1 MTKLF
6 HDKHYHAPGHAHG
19 HEHHEHAHGHGGHM
33 HTHLPVGLTT
43 RAALA
48 SVATAL
54 FLLALKGYASW
65 TTGSVAML
73 GSLADTGLDLIA
85 SLVLLYGVRVA
96 AMPADHDHRFGHGK
110 AEALAALFQV
120 ALIAVAALVIGTRA
134 VRRLGENAVTTD
146 APFGIGVS
154 ALAIAATLLLLFYQ
168 RAVIRRTDS
177 IAIKADHLHYQTDVL
192 LNLSVMGALA
202 LEQWAGLTGADP
214 VFGIAIAAWLG
225 WGAWRASSRAVD
237 QLMDKEWPEA
247 KRQRFLAA
255 AARLP
260 ALTGLHD
267 LRTRTSG
274 SADFVQFH
282 VWVDPNLSVAAAHD
296 MMDDA
301 ELQLQREFPGTEF
314 LIHLDPEGHTD
325 REGLLAQEFTEKRV
339 C

>member
-1 MTKLF
+1 MTQLF
-6 HDKHYHAPGHAHG
+6 HDQHFHADDNGHG
-19 HEHHEHAHGHGGHM
+19 HHGSE
-33 HTHLPVGLTT
+33 GLTT

-48 SVATAL
+48 SVTTAL
-54 FLLALKGYASW
+54 FLLALKGWAAW
-65 TTGSVAML
+65 QTGSVAML

-120 ALIAVAALVIGTRA
+120 GLIAAAALVIGSRA
-134 VRRLGENAVTTD
+134 VTRLGADTATTQAD
-146 APFGIGVS
+146 LGIGVS
-154 ALAIAATLLLLFYQ
+154 LVAIAVTLVLLFYQ
-168 RAVIRRTDS
+168 RHVIRRTGS
-177 IAIKADHLHYQTDVL
+177 IAIKADHVHYQSDVL
-192 LNLSVMGALA
+192 INVSVIAALG
-202 LEQWAGLTGADP
+202 LEQFAGLTGTDA
-214 VFGIAIAAWLG
+214 VFGVAIAAWLL
-225 WGAWRASSRAVD
+225 WGAWGASARAVD

-247 KRQRFLAA
+247 KRRQFLEA
-255 AARLP
+255 AARQP

-282 VWVDPNLSVAAAHD
+282 VWVDPALTVAAAHD
-296 MMDDA
+296 MMDEA
-301 ELQLQREFPGTEF
+301 ELALQREFPGTEF

-325 REGLLAQEFTEKRV
+325 REGLLSQEYTERRV